1 MANCVIILG
10 KSGTGKSTSI
20 KTLDP
25 KETVVLNVLGKKL
38 PFKGSSTIYNVNNK
52 NLIRVDTYEQ
62 VLSMLQGIDKS
73 AMHVKNIVL
82 DDAIYIMRK
91 EYFKRAKETGY
102 GKYTELA
109 QHFQQIISQC
119 ENMREDINVFLLM
132 HSEDV
137 QSDKTTVGYK
147 VSTIGQL
154 IDSQLIKNI

>member
-20 KTLDP
+20 KTLNP
-25 KETVVLNVLGKKL
+25 KETVIINVLGKKL
-38 PFKGSSTIYNVNNK
+38 PFKGSTGMYNNESK
-52 NLIRVDTYEQ
+52 NLFKISEYNDIISILESINTHATY
-62 VLSMLQGIDKS
+62 
-73 AMHVKNIVL
+73 VKNVVI
-82 DDAIYIMRK
+82 DDSIYIMRK

-109 QHFQQIISQC
+109 QHFQQIISTC
-119 ENMREDINVFLLM
+119 ESSRDDLNVFFIL

-154 IDSQLIKNI
+154 LDSQ